1 MTNEPNK
8 KMIIDDLTFDEVGL
22 LHTSLKVMI
31 AKMNELEAP
40 EFFIE
45 MAIPLFNQVESIL
58 DKKVIEQKDFI
69 NLVSDQLDDVLIA
82 SEIIEKNPDVEIP
95 EYK

>member
-1 MTNEPNK
+1 MENK
-8 KMIIDDLTFDEVGL
+8 KMIINDLTYDEVGL
-22 LHTSLKVMI
+22 LHTSLKTLI
-31 AKMNELEAP
+31 IKMKELEAP

-45 MAIPLFNQVESIL
+45 MAIPLFNQVEIIL
-58 DKKVIEQKDFI
+58 DEKVAEQKTFI
-69 NLVSDQLDDVLIA
+69 ELINNQLDDVAIA

>member
-1 MTNEPNK
+1 MV
-8 KMIIDDLTFDEVGL
+8 IDDLTFDEVGL
-22 LHTSLKVMI
+22 IHTSLKTMI
-31 AKMNELEAP
+31 IKMKELEVP
-40 EFFIE
+40 EFFVE

-58 DKKVIEQKDFI
+58 DKKVVEQKTFI
-69 NLVSDQLDDVLIA
+69 NLVSDQLDDVEIA